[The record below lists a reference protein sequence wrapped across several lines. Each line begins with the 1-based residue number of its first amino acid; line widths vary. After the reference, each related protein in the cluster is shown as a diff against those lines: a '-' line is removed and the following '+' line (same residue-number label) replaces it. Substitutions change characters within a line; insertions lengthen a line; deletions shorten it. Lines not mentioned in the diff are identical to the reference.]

1 MERRQ
6 AKRNANMRTA
16 ERIIRNVR
24 TRGSNVGLNT
34 LRGYHTNLQG
44 LDDVVRKI
52 LRQTTHFVLIN
63 TGGGYRI
70 KQALP
75 TNTSYHIESIIEGLI
90 HLTAPRNNSGGAGP
104 APRNNSGGAGP
115 APRNKKNEI
124 EREFNNLRRNRGPRR
139 AVKLMASKYLNIN
152 LTNLIPNTISH
163 LTQNEKAHKLKK
175 LKFALHPNKTTNE
188 NKKIIRTILFS
199 RLNNRFFNN
208 TF

>member
-1 MERRQ
+1 
-6 AKRNANMRTA
+6 MRTA